1 MDDFNTKLE
10 EIIEERVSILFEI
23 ERTIFT
29 QRYSLS
35 WKHQDILSKQSIS
48 MIYSIWEGFIQK
60 SFNLYIDELNKIDI
74 ELHDFCDSIV
84 IHHMENYFKQFKE
97 YPSKDSRKIFFFNS
111 LKEFRTGNNFSIP
124 RTINTESNVG
134 FSVLNKLLGNFSI
147 EKFPQHWK
155 DYSHPNPDLQK
166 SLEFFLQMR
175 NTIAHGGDLTSEN
188 KIDQKVY
195 TRFKKLAID
204 LMYEIRLKM
213 LEALEKKMFL
223 K

>member
-84 IHHMENYFKQFKE
+84 IHHMENSFKQFKE
-97 YPSKDSRKIFFFNS
+97 YPSKDSRKMVFFNL
-111 LKEFRTGNNFSIP
+111 LKEFHTGNNFSIP

-134 FSVLNKLLGNFSI
+134 FSVLNKLLENFSI

>member
-29 QRYSLS
+29 KRYSLS
-35 WKHQDILSKQSIS
+35 LKHQDILSKQSIS

-74 ELHDFCDSIV
+74 ELHDFCDGIV
-84 IHHMENYFKQFKE
+84 IHHMENSFKQFKE
-97 YPSKDSRKIFFFNS
+97 YPSKDSRKMFFFKS
-111 LKEFRTGNNFSIP
+111 LKEFHTGNNFSIS

-134 FSVLNKLLGNFSI
+134 FSVLNKLLENFSI
-147 EKFPQHWK
+147 EKFPKHWK
-155 DYSHPNPDLQK
+155 NYSHPNPDLQQ

-195 TRFKKLAID
+195 TRFKKLVTD

-213 LEALEKKMFL
+213 LEALDKKMFL

>member
-97 YPSKDSRKIFFFNS
+97 YPSKDSRKMFFFNS

-134 FSVLNKLLGNFSI
+134 FSVLNKLLENFSI
-147 EKFPQHWK
+147 GKFPQHWK

>member
-97 YPSKDSRKIFFFNS
+97 YPSKDSRKMFFFNS

-134 FSVLNKLLGNFSI
+134 FSVLNKLLENFSI